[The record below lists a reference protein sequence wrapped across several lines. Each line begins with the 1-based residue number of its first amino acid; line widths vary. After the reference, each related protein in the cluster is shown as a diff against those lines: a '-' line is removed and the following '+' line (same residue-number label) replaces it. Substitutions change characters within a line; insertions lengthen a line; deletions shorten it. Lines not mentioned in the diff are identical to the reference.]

1 MFIHNRSTRLAV
13 LRQVESSIKCYRSN
27 EFKHVA
33 RHFTSNHPEVALSG
47 DNMRDN
53 KDSFVR
59 HNCYRVSTPTP
70 KSPLGRYFPNC
81 RQFSRNIYPGGLLLE
96 SRRSFSTSISDSI
109 TSCAASSPEA
119 EMAKFEL
126 TAASAEAAETAAEA
140 TAPWAPTWWPQDQIL
155 ELIINIHDASGLNYA
170 FTIGALTLVFRTAM
184 LPLFVKAQQNSSRLA
199 HMKPEMDIIQE
210 KMKLLDPKD
219 LEGQQ
224 HLAKQVQA
232 LFKKYDCNPLKS
244 LVIIPIQMPVFM
256 GTFFALK
263 QFPDIFPEKLVDS
276 GILWFTDL
284 SVPDPY
290 GILPMSSALSFLI
303 MMELGKKQ
311 MMATNPAQGK
321 AMLNFFRG
329 IAVIMIP
336 ATWNFP
342 SVIFCY
348 WTANNAFSMVQS
360 AAFNNASIRKM
371 LGIWD
376 PPKPVPG
383 APPPK
388 GMKELFDDMMQ
399 KRKEDSEKTNM
410 QDRIKM
416 HNAAIDKKNADKMK
430 EEDGVG
436 RKRRKNRGRM

>member
-1 MFIHNRSTRLAV
+1 ML
-13 LRQVESSIKCYRSN
+13 SSN
-27 EFKHVA
+27 V
-33 RHFTSNHPEVALSG
+33 
-47 DNMRDN
+47 MN
-53 KDSFVR
+53 KKGCLVSDSR
-59 HNCYRVSTPTP
+59 
-70 KSPLGRYFPNC
+70 RYF
-81 RQFSRNIYPGGLLLE
+81 SSSL
-96 SRRSFSTSISDSI
+96 SDRM

-126 TAASAEAAETAAEA
+126 TAASAETAAAAAEA
-140 TAPWAPTWWPQDQIL
+140 TAPWEPTWWPQDQIL
-155 ELIINIHDASGLNYA
+155 DLIINIHDASGLNYA
-170 FTIGALTLVFRTAM
+170 FTIGALTLAFRAAM

-199 HMKPEMDIIQE
+199 HMRPEMDIIQE
-210 KMKLLDPKD
+210 KMKSLDPKD

-244 LVIIPIQMPVFM
+244 LIILPIQMPVFM

-290 GILPMSSALSFLI
+290 GILPISSALSFLL

-360 AAFNNASIRKM
+360 AAFNSASIRKM

-388 GMKELFDDMMQ
+388 GIMELFDDMMK
-399 KRKEDSEKTNM
+399 KRKEDSAKSSI

-416 HNAAIDKKNADKMK
+416 HNASIDKLNADKMK
-430 EEDGVG
+430 EDSSTG
-436 RKRRKNRGRM
+436 RKRRKNRGKM